1 MTSYDGRV
9 YVGLNA
15 DAEAVGDVDL
25 LAELVEQEMAELLA
39 DAA

>member
-15 DAEAVGDVDL
+15 DPESVGDVDL
-25 LAELVEQEMAELLA
+25 LADLVEQELAELLT
-39 DAA
+39 DIG